1 MTGDKSCACFVG
13 HFGQPTIRAHFCSLW
28 RPLHSLYILK
38 LIPTGGTFSG
48 SCSFGSFAVQRL
60 SLSRARSH
68 LQSHSLQ
75 SHSARSASLSRKLCI
90 RAFRVWPEELVEKS
104 KPCPLDPSAEG
115 CGSVRLPKK
124 DEDWLLEAEAQDCS
138 SQCVFL

>member
-1 MTGDKSCACFVG
+1 MTGDESCACFVG

-38 LIPTGGTFSG
+38 LIPTGGTFRR
-48 SCSFGSFAVQRL
+48 SCSFSSFAVRRL
-60 SLSRARSH
+60 SLSRAH

-90 RAFRVWPEELVEKS
+90 RAFRVLPEELVEKS
-104 KPCPLDPSAEG
+104 KPCPLDPNRLTWCCTTPEERRG
-115 CGSVRLPKK
+115 LVTGS
-124 DEDWLLEAEAQDCS
+124 
-138 SQCVFL
+138 